1 MKVELAST
9 PSVITRQ
16 RWLMQLRRSLRM
28 TKVLYVCIFASMA
41 MTEVACA
48 DSTSPYAGQD
58 SREIKALAAD
68 DVEAYLSG
76 KGMGLAKAAE
86 LNGYPGPAHVIAMA
100 GELQL
105 SSSQK
110 ERTEALFNSMEAK
123 AIALGRSLVAQERK
137 LDEQFAAKKI
147 TRESLA
153 VLLARI
159 GELQAKVRGAHLEA
173 HLAQLA
179 ILTPSQAA
187 KYQELRGYTASDT
200 HQDGH
205 QHLH

>member
-1 MKVELAST
+1 
-9 PSVITRQ
+9 
-16 RWLMQLRRSLRM
+16 M
-28 TKVLYVCIFASMA
+28 TKLLYLCICASIA
-41 MTEVACA
+41 MTEVAWA
-48 DSTSPYAGQD
+48 DSTSPYAGQNT
-58 SREIKALAAD
+58 REIKALAPE
-68 DVEAYLSG
+68 DVDAYLSG

-86 LNGYPGPAHVIAMA
+86 LNGYPGPAHVLAMA
-100 GELQL
+100 DQLQL
-105 SSSQK
+105 TSIQN

-123 AIALGRSLVAQERK
+123 ATALGRSLVAQERK

-153 VLLARI
+153 ALLTRI

-179 ILTPSQAA
+179 ILTPLQVA
-187 KYQELRGYTASDT
+187 KYQELRGYAASDT

-205 QHLH
+205 KHVH